1 MDMILSVRIP
11 EDVAD
16 EARAQAELEHR
27 SLSNLVRL
35 ALIRYLD
42 RPDRTDA
49 DNHRYDKGVS

>member
-1 MDMILSVRIP
+1 MILSVRIP

-42 RPDRTDA
+42 RPDA